1 MKRQLIAPRILAF
14 LLLVFPLFGTGCA
27 DLSAIQEFA
36 SISVRSAE
44 YTGLVDR
51 YVDSPARQ
59 KRFQP
64 ADQQDR
70 LDQMTRQRA
79 AQRDRLL
86 LRLGLVSE
94 YMNALG
100 KLAGDDVVDYDNG
113 IEGLERAVV
122 ENKFAGDRDADAFAS
137 VSRVLLRVC
146 TDSWRKKELRTL
158 ITDSNEPFQKVVGAL
173 EDIVGQD
180 FSRDVENEKL
190 AMTNYYQTLIHS
202 SSDRAGKAALEEWQD
217 TRLAEAGARARA
229 DSCYAQVLSRIAA
242 GHQQLYEKRDDLGSR
257 ELVRQLR
264 QYADELRKLFNSI
277 KS

>member
-1 MKRQLIAPRILAF
+1 MKRRLIAPRILAS

-51 YVDSPARQ
+51 YVASPARQ

-64 ADQQDR
+64 ADQQEH

-229 DSCYAQVLSRIAA
+229 DSSYAQVLSRIAA

-257 ELVRQLR
+257 ELIRQLR
-264 QYADELRKLFNSI
+264 QYANELRKLLNSI